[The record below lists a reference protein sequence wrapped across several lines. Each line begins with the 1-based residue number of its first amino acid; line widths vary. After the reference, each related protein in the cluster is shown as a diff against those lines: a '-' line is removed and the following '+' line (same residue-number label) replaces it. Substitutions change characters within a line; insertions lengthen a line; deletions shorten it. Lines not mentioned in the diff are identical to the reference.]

1 MKKPF
6 RIEPDAAEELN
17 EAAQWYE
24 RSRSGLGRELLA
36 AVDDS
41 LDFIDQWPGAGPLI
55 PKLPRD
61 LPVRRVPVRSFPYHL
76 VYLETEAAIR
86 ILAFAHDH
94 RRPGY
99 WRSRI

>member
-6 RIEPDAAEELN
+6 RIEPDAAEELH
-17 EAAQWYE
+17 EATQRYE
-24 RSRSGLGRELLA
+24 ARRSGLGRDFLA
-36 AVDDS
+36 AIDDS
-41 LDFIDQWPGAGPLI
+41 LDFIDQWPGSGSLI

-61 LPVRRVPVRSFPYHL
+61 LPVRRVPVRRFPYHL

-99 WRSRI
+99 